1 MIDDGPAAPAAS
13 TAPRRGR
20 GWPWAVAAAILAFLL
35 WRTPLG
41 ELARAVERGPSLA
54 LVAYSCAALLVVFV
68 ADVWATRVALAA
80 VGVRLADR
88 HLVAV
93 RGTTH
98 LLGLVNFTAGQGT
111 LAYYLVR
118 LGTPVPAAAGSVL
131 FLVAVSGLS
140 LAALGVAGIAW
151 APPLEGGW
159 GRLLVVVA
167 LAGIAGA
174 LAVVVLR
181 PRWLTRRTWA
191 RPLFAAGRRGWLAA
205 IGSRVAHL
213 LVFALLYWGAVRIW
227 RIPIPLDEALAI
239 VVALMFVAAVPITP
253 YGVGTV
259 QAAQI
264 VLFAPYL
271 PHLEPA
277 AREASILA
285 FSLVHYAAS
294 MATQAALGFLCYLG
308 WRRIAPAPPHP

>member
-1 MIDDGPAAPAAS
+1 MIDDRLAAPATSAE
-13 TAPRRGR
+13 PRRGR
-20 GWPWAVAAAILAFLL
+20 FWPWAVAAAILAFLL

-54 LVAYSCAALLVVFV
+54 LVGYSCVALLAVFV

-80 VGVRLADR
+80 VGVRLNSR
-88 HLVAV
+88 VLVAV

-118 LGTPVPAAAGSVL
+118 LGTPVASAAGSVL

-140 LAALGVAGIAW
+140 LAALGVAGLAW
-151 APPLEGGW
+151 APPFEGGW
-159 GRLLVVVA
+159 GRLLVVGA
-167 LAGIAGA
+167 LAGIAGT
-174 LAVVVLR
+174 LAVIVLR
-181 PRWLTRRTWA
+181 PRWLTRWA
-191 RPLFAAGRRGWLAA
+191 WAGPLFSAGRRGWLAA

-213 LVFALLYWGAVRIW
+213 LLFALLYWGAVRIW
-227 RIPIPLDEALAI
+227 SIPIPVDEALAI
-239 VVALMFVAAVPITP
+239 IVALTFVAAVPITP
-253 YGVGTV
+253 YGLGTV

-264 VLFAPYL
+264 VLFARYL
-271 PHLEPA
+271 PEMEPG

-294 MATQAALGFLCYLG
+294 MATQAALGFLCYLD
-308 WRRIAPAPPHP
+308 WRRLTSAAPHP